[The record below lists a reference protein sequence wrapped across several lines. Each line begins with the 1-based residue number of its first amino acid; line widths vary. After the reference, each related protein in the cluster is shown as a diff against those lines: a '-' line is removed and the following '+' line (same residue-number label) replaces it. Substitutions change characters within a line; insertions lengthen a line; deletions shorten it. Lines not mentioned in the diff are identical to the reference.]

1 MEYLGH
7 ELSSDG
13 VLPLQRLVTAVENF
27 PRPTDVVEVK
37 RFVHLA
43 GYYRRFIEGFGSLMA
58 PMPKLLRK
66 KPPWEWTVVQESA
79 FEQVK
84 AVLTQKPL
92 LIYLDFRLPFR
103 LVTDASKVGL
113 GTCVMQDHGQGC
125 QPVAYTSNVNSTTEA
140 NYGIT

>member
-92 LIYLDFRLPFR
+92 LIYLDF
-103 LVTDASKVGL
+103 
-113 GTCVMQDHGQGC
+113 
-125 QPVAYTSNVNSTTEA
+125 
-140 NYGIT
+140 